1 MHKLSAVA
9 YRSLTASLT
18 PSTCCLC
25 PLSSTRL
32 AQTSLGYR
40 HASTS
45 SARPG
50 IRRSSYEYDTQTQQW
65 IKQSNTG
72 RVRQAMRQRQEVLDE
87 EHNVQNRQLRAAEA
101 ASIQAVGDTVHGLP
115 ITPSPK
121 EVDEVIASQK
131 DDSRP
136 NRYVRGQD
144 SASLQVGRVLP
155 PFTTWTYVSQQV
167 RLGES
172 FQGIKMPIRPSP
184 PESDQCCMSG
194 CPRCVY
200 DVYTEDL
207 QLYHEATSSARA
219 RLRKMGVAEAT
230 WPKQLQVSSVAR
242 KVADTQAMAG
252 GSEEDEEL
260 AAQMAAEEVS
270 YEIREL
276 DISLRT

>member
-144 SASLQVGRVLP
+144 SASLQ
-155 PFTTWTYVSQQV
+155 
-167 RLGES
+167 
-172 FQGIKMPIRPSP
+172 
-184 PESDQCCMSG
+184 
-194 CPRCVY
+194 
-200 DVYTEDL
+200 
-207 QLYHEATSSARA
+207 LYHEATSSARA